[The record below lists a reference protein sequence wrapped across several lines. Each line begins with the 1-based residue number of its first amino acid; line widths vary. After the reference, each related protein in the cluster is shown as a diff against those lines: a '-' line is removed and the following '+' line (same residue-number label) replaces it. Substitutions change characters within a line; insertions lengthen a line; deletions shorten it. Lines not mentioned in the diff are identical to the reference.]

1 MFFQVYF
8 FGFTERRRVEERRE
22 RCGGERRCQNG
33 NVSALFSEWVACEI
47 GTKGKLR
54 DVER

>member
-1 MFFQVYF
+1 MSRRARRDAAGKAVPKWECFGTFFR
-8 FGFTERRRVEERRE
+8 G
-22 RCGGERRCQNG
+22 
-33 NVSALFSEWVACEI
+33 VACEI